1 MFKVY
6 HYILRLMPTP
16 NFKMLAYLVVVG
28 ATMTIYSLV
37 WTMTSGHVHPGHAFS
52 GIDQK
57 VRKNRAFSSLNQ
69 IIMQSQRNSHL
80 NAQCDVMVASGE
92 IDMTLNVSKLDHV
105 IVDDKYGLL
114 YCYVPKVGCSNW
126 KRIFLHMTGLFD
138 KTRKRPEDIEHNE
151 VHFKYK
157 KRLRTLVDYS
167 ISGIHSRIRN
177 YRKFMFV
184 REPMERLL
192 SAYRDKFAGVGFED
206 KTFQKLAKKIMQS
219 LHPNST
225 SYQNVKKGDVT
236 FLDFVKYLVQ
246 INLDGDKMFEHDE
259 HWQIQSKLC
268 NPCQMSY
275 EFIGK
280 YETME
285 EDANYVLKHTGLSTY
300 SFPKRSVFYNTSKT
314 NDTFQRYFQ
323 EIPSDYRELL
333 RKLYHMD
340 YILFGYKFPFDK

>member
-1 MFKVY
+1 
-6 HYILRLMPTP
+6 
-16 NFKMLAYLVVVG
+16 MLSDYFYTLLGERPVPKAKLLKYLIVVG
-28 ATMTIYSLV
+28 AVIVIYSVV
-37 WTMTSGHVHPGHAFS
+37 WTMTSPREQLEHAFS
-52 GIDQK
+52 ATSQTTK
-57 VRKNRAFSSLNQ
+57 QSRAFSTPSRMNVLV
-69 IIMQSQRNSHL
+69 QRKSHL
-80 NAQCDVMVASGE
+80 DAQCDELINRGE
-92 IDMTLNVSKLDHV
+92 INMTLNVSKLDHV

-246 INLDGDKMFEHDE
+246 EETFGSKGFELDE
-259 HWQIQSKLC
+259 HWQRQSILC
-268 NPCQMSY
+268 NPCHMNY
-275 EFIGK
+275 DFIGK
-280 YETME
+280 YKTLN
-285 EDANYVLKHTGLSTY
+285 EDADFILKHTGLSQY
-300 SFPKRSVFYNTSKT
+300 SFPKRSVFYNASKT
-314 NDTFQRYFQ
+314 NDTFQSYFQ
-323 EIPSDYRELL
+323 GIPSYYKERL
-333 RKLYHMD
+333 RRLYQMD
-340 YILFGYKFPFDK
+340 YLLFDY